1 MAEDLETGV
10 LAKNVDL
17 CVKDF
22 LREYDGRKPTDAF
35 VDTATFDRLNKVG
48 AILTCFQKKRRYFYC
63 LGNNLGLLIN
73 LHRLSNGYS
82 DKQLEE
88 FGERIGVNGI
98 RQMESPMILTR
109 DGWFKEHKYYSKHEL
124 AYQRH

>member
-10 LAKNVDL
+10 LTRNVDL

-35 VDTATFDRLNKVG
+35 VGTATFDRLNNAG
-48 AILTCFQKKRRYFYC
+48 AILTCFQKKRGSFDC
-63 LGNNLGLLIN
+63 LGNNLRLLIN
-73 LHRLSNGYS
+73 LHRLSDGESNE
-82 DKQLEE
+82 QLAE
-88 FGERIGVNGI
+88 FGESIEVNGI

-109 DGWFKEHKYYSKHEL
+109 NGWFRTHKYYSKYEL

>member
-10 LAKNVDL
+10 LTRNVDL

-35 VDTATFDRLNKVG
+35 VDTATFNRLNNAE
-48 AILTCFQKKRRYFYC
+48 AILTCFQKKRGNFDC

-73 LHRLSNGYS
+73 LHRLSDGESNE
-82 DKQLEE
+82 QLAE

-109 DGWFKEHKYYSKHEL
+109 DGWFKKHKYYSKHEL
-124 AYQRH
+124 AY